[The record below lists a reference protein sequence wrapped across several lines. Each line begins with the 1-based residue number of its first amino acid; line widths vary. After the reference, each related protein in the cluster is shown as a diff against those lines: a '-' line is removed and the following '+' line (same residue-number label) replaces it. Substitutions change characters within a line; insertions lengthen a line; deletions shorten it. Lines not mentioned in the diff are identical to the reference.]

1 MEKAGYPLEVE
12 SVSVKVQIEVK
23 YSEEFAGLNA
33 DFSDGPLVYA
43 AGLSNTYRV
52 ETFEISHPGPVE
64 AHFFQEGQRWQSISL
79 LITGHVVFKSV
90 GLVPST
96 LDIGESHLPGYF
108 NSSNADFNDIWWF
121 GARAAALSCLE
132 EASQQAMWEV
142 DQDGSLV
149 RGMRP
154 ALSSQGAFYKT
165 TRYNSRQRSSGVD
178 LGGQLPSPW
187 HPLPTVYSYTW
198 LGINQ
203 ITLCS

>member
-1 MEKAGYPLEVE
+1 MPIATLDYGVEKAGCPFFEVE
-12 SVSVKVQIEVK
+12 SVSGKVQIEVK

-154 ALSSQGAFYKT
+154 ALSSHGAFFFIFLQDYTSQFKAKII
-165 TRYNSRQRSSGVD
+165 R
-178 LGGQLPSPW
+178 GGFGWSIAQP
-187 HPLPTVYSYTW
+187 
-198 LGINQ
+198 
-203 ITLCS
+203 